1 MVILC
6 NLTFVV
12 ALILEKGAIKG
23 FEEASQV
30 TLDVMWCLWQVL
42 RIIIVARK
50 QNEAYQD
57 AKEIINFENV
67 AIDTDFGG
75 ALQFR
80 HPSRTFSATEA
91 GKSKGDDRANI
102 SGDPDEIAIEIIQVN
117 KDEEANKQD
126 ENLDIKRTSILKLI

>member
-50 QNEAYQD
+50 QNEAY
-57 AKEIINFENV
+57 
-67 AIDTDFGG
+67 
-75 ALQFR
+75 
-80 HPSRTFSATEA
+80 
-91 GKSKGDDRANI
+91 
-102 SGDPDEIAIEIIQVN
+102 
-117 KDEEANKQD
+117 
-126 ENLDIKRTSILKLI
+126 